1 MLVVGI
7 DENGLGPLLG
17 PLVVTAVAFETPSY
31 DRDTFWRAVKEILPA
46 DDSKKL
52 FSRSSLKSA
61 EKATLSWL
69 GAFGVEVTSHGD
81 LAAQIC
87 LTPPFSLPRG
97 HAACEGCRPGTENL
111 PVWTDYVDLEPVGRA
126 RRSYDRLDI
135 RPAFVRAFSVCPGIY
150 NAATS
155 NPDMNKFRL
164 DFQLMM
170 ELVKALSKHCGS
182 DGEILA
188 LCGKVGSTR
197 YYGPWLEAAGIG
209 AWTAEEEDREISS
222 YQVPSVGKISFIK
235 DGDGSHLPVAVASM
249 VGKYLRELAM
259 RDLNRSLA
267 LPGIRPASGYRD
279 KVTKEFV
286 ARTGERRKEL
296 QLEDICFLRNS

>member
-31 DRDTFWRAVKEILPA
+31 DRETFWRAVKDILPA

-52 FSRSSLKSA
+52 FSRSGLKSA

-69 GAFGVEVTSHGD
+69 GAFGIEAVSHRD
-81 LAAQIC
+81 LEAQIC
-87 LTPPFSLPRG
+87 LPAPFPVPRDDTV
-97 HAACEGCRPGTENL
+97 CEPCAPGTEAL
-111 PVWTDYVDLEPVGRA
+111 PIWADDVDVEPIGRA
-126 RRSYDRLDI
+126 RRSCARSDI
-135 RPAFVRAFSVCPGIY
+135 RPAFVCAFSVCPGIF

-155 NPDMNKFRL
+155 DPEMNKFRL

-170 ELVKALSKHCGS
+170 ELVKALSKRNGS
-182 DGEILA
+182 DGELLA

-197 YYGPWLEAAGIG
+197 YYGPWLEAGGIG
-209 AWTAEEEDREISS
+209 SWFAEEEDREVSS
-222 YQVPSVGKISFIK
+222 YRVPTMGKISFIK
-235 DGDGSHLPVAVASM
+235 DGDGFHLPIAVASM

-259 RDLNRSLA
+259 LDLNRCLA
-267 LPGIRPASGYRD
+267 IPGMRPASGYRD
-279 KVTKEFV
+279 KITKEFV
-286 ARTGERRKEL
+286 ARTGERRREL